1 MTKKELVKDMTDLE
15 KLRLLDI
22 LLKEFDILDYVNEIQ
37 FDVELNDDDRSLVN
51 KILNERWYKVFEDKK
66 QRRKLKM
73 TREDKYKLIELL
85 EGYRNERIL
94 ELARDYNL
102 TEREIRA
109 KLCREPEEVY
119 EMDDGDRF
127 LEGIDIVLSV
137 LD

>member
-1 MTKKELVKDMTDLE
+1 
-15 KLRLLDI
+15 
-22 LLKEFDILDYVNEIQ
+22 
-37 FDVELNDDDRSLVN
+37 
-51 KILNERWYKVFEDKK
+51 
-66 QRRKLKM
+66 M

-85 EGYRNERIL
+85 EGYRDERIL

-102 TEREIRA
+102 PEREIRA

-119 EMDDGDRF
+119 EMDDSDRF

>member
-1 MTKKELVKDMTDLE
+1 
-15 KLRLLDI
+15 
-22 LLKEFDILDYVNEIQ
+22 
-37 FDVELNDDDRSLVN
+37 
-51 KILNERWYKVFEDKK
+51 
-66 QRRKLKM
+66 M

-85 EGYRNERIL
+85 EGYRDERIL

-109 KLCREPEEVY
+109 KLCRESEEVY

>member
-37 FDVELNDDDRSLVN
+37 FDVELDDDDRSLVN

-85 EGYRNERIL
+85 EGYRNERIS
-94 ELARDYNL
+94 ELAKDYNL